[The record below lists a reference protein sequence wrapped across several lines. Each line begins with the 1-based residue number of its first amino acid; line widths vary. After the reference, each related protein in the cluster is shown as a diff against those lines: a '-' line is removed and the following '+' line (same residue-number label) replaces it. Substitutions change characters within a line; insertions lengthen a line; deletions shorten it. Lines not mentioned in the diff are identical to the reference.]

1 MHVVFRE
8 SHGLEEAGAPRDLGQ
23 SPADLVV
30 LSFSDS
36 DLGAFAAA
44 WRAARE
50 GMPSLRLA
58 NIASLIHPLSV
69 DTYCENTLSGARAIL
84 IRILGGVDYWPY
96 GIEQIQ
102 KLAARENI
110 ALAVIPADGRPDER
124 LDAASNLPVST
135 LRRIAHLCD
144 QGGQGAAHAALAQLA
159 LAGGLYADPVMG
171 VKAMAPVGFFRPGTG
186 IVCPLALPRAG
197 SRPLAPVIFYR
208 SFLTAADT
216 GPVEAMIAALEERGF
231 DSFGI
236 FVPSLKAPDAA
247 GWLRRHLA
255 RLEPDVIINATA
267 FSARMD
273 TQGGTPLDI
282 ADAPVLQVAL
292 ANSDRKAWSEA
303 ERGLSPADLAMHVV
317 LPEVDGRI
325 FAGVV
330 SFKEQEAR
338 DPDLGFARRAHCADP
353 GQIAALAEKAHAQ
366 VNLRRKPPEQRRL
379 ALILSTYPGREDQ
392 HAHAI
397 GLDAPAS
404 AVGLYGLLAEHDY
417 DTGETPAD
425 GDALVGALSTS
436 RISWPLEAYH
446 AALAALPQSLHEAL
460 EAQWGAPEEDP
471 DCRDGAFHFRALEHG
486 HMITALQPERGN
498 SADRAQEYHDLARAP
513 RHAYIAFY
521 LWLRHACAIDAL
533 IHLGAHGTLEW
544 LPGKAV
550 ALGSECWPL
559 ALTGAVPVIYP
570 FIVNDPGEAATAKR
584 RIGALTIGHMT
595 PPVRSGAMP
604 ETLHGLERL
613 LDEYSTADG
622 LDPRRRDRL
631 VDAIIDAAQ
640 ATQIVDDLQITPETC
655 KQEAIARVDAF
666 VCDIKETQFTDGL
679 HVFGTPARADGEDLA
694 DTLDPQALDPQALAA
709 CPQGERAAL
718 IAALDGRFVAP
729 GPAGSPWRGRRDVL
743 PTGRNLFAV
752 DPRAVPSRAAVE
764 QGTRM
769 AEALVMRH
777 LQDHGDYP
785 QGVVVDLW
793 GSATMRTAGEDF
805 AMAMRLIGAQPVWDH
820 GSSRISGFEILAPA
834 ILGRPRIAVTLR
846 ISGLFRDVFPGLAD
860 LFEQAVAA
868 LRKRAEPEGEN
879 PYYAEAADTAHVF
892 GPAPGSYGAGVD
904 HLTQDFSRE
913 TIDKAGQDWLAA
925 SAFAYGGDKAGRY
938 DKAGLEARVAQA
950 SAYVHAHDLAESD
963 LLSAPDYAQHLG
975 GFAAAA
981 RSLRGEEGGAPALY
995 HLDTTRPEQTRIRAT
1010 HEEIAR
1016 LVRARASNPRWLA
1029 GQMRHGYRGAAEIA
1043 ATLDQMARFAALAEV
1058 VGSHH
1063 FDLYFDATLG
1073 DESVRDF
1080 LANANPEALR
1090 QMRNRFEAM
1099 REYGYWKP
1107 LRNSVIATLAQDV
1120 PELEGDA
1127 HDTRLAS

>member
-44 WRAARE
+44 WRAGRE
-50 GMPSLRLA
+50 GLPGLRLA

-96 GIEQIQ
+96 GIEQIRA
-102 KLAARENI
+102 LAERENI
-110 ALAVIPADGRPDER
+110 ALAIIPADGRPDER

-144 QGGQGAAHAALAQLA
+144 QGGQVAAHAALAQLA
-159 LAGGLYADPVMG
+159 LAAGLYADPVIG
-171 VKAMAPVGFFRPGTG
+171 VKAMPPVGFFRPGTG
-186 IVCPLALPRAG
+186 ILCPLALPRAT

-216 GPVEAMIAALEERGF
+216 GPVEAMIATLEERGF

-255 RLEPDVIINATA
+255 RLAPDVIINATA

-273 TQGGTPLDI
+273 AEGGTPLDI
-282 ADAPVLQVAL
+282 ADVPVLQVAL

-330 SFKEQEAR
+330 SFKEEEAR
-338 DPDLGFARRAHCADP
+338 DPDLGFARRAHNADP
-353 GQIAALAEKAHAQ
+353 GQIAALAAKAVAQ
-366 VNLRRKPPEQRRL
+366 VNLRRKPPEARRL

-404 AVGLYGLLAEHDY
+404 AIGLYDLLAEHGY
-417 DTGETPAD
+417 ATGDTPAD
-425 GDALVGALSTS
+425 GNQLVAVLGES
-436 RISWPLEAYH
+436 RITWPLEAYRK
-446 AALAALPQSLHEAL
+446 ALAILPQSLREAL
-460 EAQWGAPEEDP
+460 EAQWGAPEDDP
-471 DCRDGAFHFRALEHG
+471 DCRDGAFHFRALAHG
-486 HMITALQPERGN
+486 GMITALQPERGN
-498 SADRAQEYHDLARAP
+498 SAERAQEYHDLARAP
-513 RHAYIAFY
+513 RHAYVAFY
-521 LWLRHACAIDAL
+521 LWLRHECGIDAL

-550 ALGSECWPL
+550 ALSEECWPQ
-559 ALTGAVPVIYP
+559 ALTGSVPVIYP

-595 PPVRSGAMP
+595 PPVRSGVMP
-604 ETLHGLERL
+604 DALHGLERL

-631 VDAIIDAAQ
+631 VDAIIEAAQ
-640 ATQIVDDLQITPETC
+640 ATQIVEDLKITPKTC

-679 HVFGTPARADGEDLA
+679 HVFGKAAPADGA
-694 DTLDPQALDPQALAA
+694 DIADALGPDDLDPHALAT
-709 CPQGERAAL
+709 CPQGEREAL

-769 AEALVMRH
+769 AETLVMRH

-820 GSSRISGFEILAPA
+820 GSHRVSGFEILAPA

-868 LRKRAEPEGEN
+868 LRKRDEPEGEN
-879 PYYAEAADTAHVF
+879 PYYGQAPDTAHVY
-892 GPAPGSYGAGVD
+892 GPAPGNYGAGVA
-904 HLTQDFSRE
+904 HLEQDFARE
-913 TIDKAGQDWLAA
+913 TIDKAGRDWLAA

-938 DKAGLEARVAQA
+938 DEAGLAARVAQT

-963 LLSAPDYAQHLG
+963 LLSAPDYAQHQG

-981 RSLRGEEGGAPALY
+981 RSLRGPDGGAPALY
-995 HLDTTRPEQTRIRAT
+995 HLDTTRPDQTRIRAT

-1058 VGSHH
+1058 VASHH

-1073 DESVRDF
+1073 DEAVRDF
-1080 LANANPEALR
+1080 LASVNPEALR

-1107 LRNSVIATLAQDV
+1107 LRNSVIAMLAEDS
-1120 PELEGDA
+1120 PSLEEDA
-1127 HDTRLAS
+1127 PGSRLAS